1 MLCSLDTM
9 YRSNCWAPNYVLLG
23 RSNQAL
29 WHTWGDVAHMG
40 EMRNACI
47 ILVGKPEEMEPLEE
61 LKLDGV
67 LLKWTVEECEGV
79 DWVKAA

>member
-1 MLCSLDTM
+1 
-9 YRSNCWAPNYVLLG
+9 
-23 RSNQAL
+23 
-29 WHTWGDVAHMG
+29 MG

-79 DWVKAA
+79 D